1 MPTEAN
7 KPQEGCCR
15 WDEAKPPGVP
25 QRVTATISGG
35 HPPPGSN
42 AFSGRETLSLYV
54 TLLQDG
60 SAVGRGRHGT
70 HPAMS
75 PSCGTSV
82 CRAPCRERGA
92 SRALGMLAVLGEAKL
107 CHRAF
112 LCPAGLRPPSLCCR
126 VPEVMAPRSR
136 RRAARGP
143 PRTPRPRRAQRRT
156 PRRPPGAGL
165 TCASASA
172 CRGLS
177 SPTRPLMV
185 PAPRPRRRLLR
196 AAGMELGEA
205 APPGAGLGLRPA
217 GVASRTRPGVR
228 LGRGGRWGR
237 GWGWTLG

>member
-1 MPTEAN
+1 
-7 KPQEGCCR
+7 
-15 WDEAKPPGVP
+15 
-25 QRVTATISGG
+25 
-35 HPPPGSN
+35 
-42 AFSGRETLSLYV
+42 
-54 TLLQDG
+54 
-60 SAVGRGRHGT
+60 
-70 HPAMS
+70 
-75 PSCGTSV
+75 
-82 CRAPCRERGA
+82 
-92 SRALGMLAVLGEAKL
+92 MLAVLGEAKL

-205 APPGAGLGLRPA
+205 APPCAASSARCRPWT
-217 GVASRTRPGVR
+217 VP
-228 LGRGGRWGR
+228 GRGGLAGTARSAAGTEWEMGQGRCGDRVGMGMGIGMGMDAGAGDRWRWDREGGR
-237 GWGWTLG
+237 G